1 MLPSNSRPDASA
13 PYFDPGLDCEQAAS
27 LSDQYAYQVAIT
39 FIEAVGLADTPSV
52 IGVDGDGHRTFYLQH
67 RGQTGL
73 CRWLRITAGDP
84 PAPVSRPTP
93 QDTRA
98 TDDGDFIAVF
108 GDYCSKQEVKSE
120 LVAFLTGEADAPGET
135 TTVRIADHGF
145 FGPLPMPPER
155 VQ

>member
-1 MLPSNSRPDASA
+1 MVPSDSRPDASA

-39 FIEAVGLADTPSV
+39 FLEAVELADAPSV
-52 IGVDGDGHRTFYLQH
+52 IGVDGDGHRTFYLRH
-67 RGQTGL
+67 RGQTGR
-73 CRWLRITAGDP
+73 CGWLRITVGDP
-84 PAPVSRPTP
+84 PAPVTRPTP
-93 QDTRA
+93 QDARA
-98 TDDGDFIAVF
+98 TGDGDLIAVF
-108 GDYCSKQEVKSE
+108 GDYCSKQDVKAE
-120 LVAFLTGEADAPGET
+120 LVAFLTGEADAPRET